1 MQIDGVSGNN
11 PVQQT
16 SSTSSAASAERLKEG
31 LGFKGQHTQQ
41 VTPQNVDKA
50 FLLRPSQAVNFLLQ
64 KSPVGEDYP
73 STEDLM
79 SKGYRIAYHKEADG
93 SYIMLAASGAG
104 KIILKPDAEDGTKT
118 IVYQNEGFEQV
129 MKYDKDGNVI
139 SADFKF
145 KDANTGMSSDIAHMQ
160 VVNGKK
166 VYTN

>member
-1 MQIDGVSGNN
+1 V
-11 PVQQT
+11 
-16 SSTSSAASAERLKEG
+16 E
-31 LGFKGQHTQQ
+31 Q
-41 VTPQNVDKA
+41 VTAKNVEEA
-50 FLLRPSQAVNFLLQ
+50 FVLSPRDAVRYLLGN
-64 KSPVGEDYP
+64 SPVGETYP

-93 SYIMLAASGAG
+93 SYVMPAASGAG

-166 VYTN
+166 VYSN